1 MYSAS
6 LGSGDNAILL
16 KFTAGHPPDIID
28 MKPIRE
34 RRSTP
39 SATEESCEMRSSVEM
54 ELVNVR
60 HESLVRDKW
69 RRARLACSQW
79 RRVSGSS
86 YDGSNDLQ
94 QLRCPGGPYSH
105 NILKSLLRREGN
117 GKLFTSRGRSRRE
130 SVEGLEDIGEGDDE
144 QASGHASMVEDV
156 LNILRLREGEGPSR
170 AIPDNG
176 ATKE

>member
-1 MYSAS
+1 
-6 LGSGDNAILL
+6 
-16 KFTAGHPPDIID
+16 
-28 MKPIRE
+28 
-34 RRSTP
+34 
-39 SATEESCEMRSSVEM
+39 
-54 ELVNVR
+54 
-60 HESLVRDKW
+60 
-69 RRARLACSQW
+69 
-79 RRVSGSS
+79 
-86 YDGSNDLQ
+86 
-94 QLRCPGGPYSH
+94 
-105 NILKSLLRREGN
+105 LLRREGN